1 MEPIVAADGREVAL
15 ECLGCAISKKEV
27 EPPGGMIAET
37 DYFTLANDFEYPI
50 KGFLIVL
57 KTFLYQK
64 SDLLSLWSVETIHRA
79 LEWAK
84 R

>member
-50 KGFLIVL
+50 KGFLISRRA
-57 KTFLYQK
+57 
-64 SDLLSLWSVETIHRA
+64 SDRNHSSCHARS
-79 LEWAK
+79 
-84 R
+84 